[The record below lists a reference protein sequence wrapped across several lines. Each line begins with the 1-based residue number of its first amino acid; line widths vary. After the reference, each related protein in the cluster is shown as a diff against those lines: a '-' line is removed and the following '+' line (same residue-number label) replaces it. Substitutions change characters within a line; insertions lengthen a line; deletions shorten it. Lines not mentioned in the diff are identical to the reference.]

1 MSEAPEKQIAL
12 VTGASRGLGR
22 AVAEALAAS
31 GRTVL
36 LNYRTRE
43 ADAEAT
49 RAAIERSG
57 GRAELAP
64 FDVAAP
70 SASKAVASLLEKH
83 GPIAVL
89 VNNAGVT
96 RDMLLPWMEADDWNE
111 VVDVKL
117 KGFYQVTAPIVKA
130 MVGNRFGRI
139 VNIASTSGLAGMAGQ
154 VNYSAANAGLIGA
167 TKALAKEVAK
177 RGVTVNAI
185 APGFIHT
192 EMVRNLDLD
201 EIRKHIP
208 AERLGRPE
216 EVAAVA
222 LFLCSAE
229 ASYVTGQVIGV
240 NGGLY

>member
-1 MSEAPEKQIAL
+1 MNQRPGEQIAL

-22 AVAEALAAS
+22 VIAEALAAS

-36 LNYRTRE
+36 LNYRSRE
-43 ADAEAT
+43 SDAEET
-49 RAAIERSG
+49 RAAIQRAG

-64 FDVAAP
+64 FDVTEAA
-70 SASKAVASLLEKH
+70 ATGAVEALLKQH

-96 RDMLLPWMEADDWNE
+96 RDMLLPWMEPDDWNQ

-117 KGFYQVTAPIVKA
+117 KGFYRVTAPIVKT
-130 MVGNRFGRI
+130 MVSKRFGRI
-139 VNIASTSGLAGMAGQ
+139 VNMASTSGLAGVAGQ

-185 APGFIHT
+185 APGFIDT
-192 EMVRNLDLD
+192 EMVRDLDLE

>member
-1 MSEAPEKQIAL
+1 MSEEPEKQIAL
-12 VTGASRGLGR
+12 VTGAGRGLGR
-22 AVAEALAAS
+22 AIAVALAAS

-36 LNYRTRE
+36 LNYRSRTS
-43 ADAEAT
+43 DAEET
-49 RAAIERSG
+49 RAAIERAG
-57 GRAELAP
+57 GHAELAP
-64 FDVAAP
+64 FDVAEP
-70 SASKAVASLLEKH
+70 SASRAVEALLEKH

-96 RDMLLPWMEADDWNE
+96 RDMLLPWMEADDWNQ

-117 KGFYQVTAPIVKA
+117 KGFFHVTAPIVKA
-130 MVGNRFGRI
+130 MISKRFGRI

-185 APGFIHT
+185 APGFIDT
-192 EMVRNLDLD
+192 EMVLGLDLE
-201 EIRKHIP
+201 EIKKHVP

-216 EVAAVA
+216 EVAQVA

>member
-1 MSEAPEKQIAL
+1 MNEKPGEQIAL

-22 AVAEALAAS
+22 VIAEALAAS

-36 LNYRTRE
+36 LNYRSRE

-49 RAAIERSG
+49 RASIQRAG

-64 FDVAAP
+64 FDVAEA
-70 SASKAVASLLEKH
+70 AAKGAVEALLEQH

-96 RDMLLPWMEADDWNE
+96 RDMLLPWMEPDDWNR

-130 MVGNRFGRI
+130 MVSKRFGRI

-185 APGFIHT
+185 APGFIDT
-192 EMVRNLDLD
+192 EMVRDLD
-201 EIRKHIP
+201 VEEIRKHIP
-208 AERLGRPE
+208 ADRLGRPE

-222 LFLCSAE
+222 LFLCSEE